1 LNEQLVALSYL
12 DLIVQNAHLVSEDNR
27 LRLADLAR
35 RSILSR
41 DAIRKLQRA
50 GILSARTGKFSVI
63 GRGPVLRVASVKS

>member
-12 DLIVQNAHLVSEDNR
+12 DLIMQNAHLVSDDNR

-35 RSILSR
+35 RNILPR
-41 DAIRKLQRA
+41 DAIRRLQKA

-63 GRGPVLRVASVKS
+63 GRGPILRVAAVKS